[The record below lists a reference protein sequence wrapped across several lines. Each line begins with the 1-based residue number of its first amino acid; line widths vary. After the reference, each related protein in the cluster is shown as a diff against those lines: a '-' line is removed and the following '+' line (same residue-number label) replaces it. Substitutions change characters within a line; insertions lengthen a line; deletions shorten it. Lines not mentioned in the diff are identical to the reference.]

1 MKINL
6 TLPTSWGTCTI
17 EQLEQICMA
26 QQVAM
31 QLPAD
36 QQGMAWKVECFL
48 RLAGLEVMEEQ
59 QKDEQGESFVVVRRS
74 LPKGKENATAGKN
87 GGETGQGEFRL
98 YLWQIQYWV
107 SENLAFLDTPPNV
120 VRFPYPEW
128 ECEGKKFRGPSIYL
142 SGWTWQQYRLLKDY
156 LDYFFKVEERSKGQG
171 AGGEK
176 MEKAMGMVL
185 ATLYDAETDYLDET
199 TRLAVHG
206 FHYRPEQSTEN
217 AKWFEGYPAVRFAVI
232 LMWWA
237 TVAMKLQKD
246 YPKCFSSGNQKKHK
260 IPRPQDPIAEY
271 ARTTATL
278 EKYMGVNEQE
288 LQQESF
294 TVVLQHLQDMIKQNE
309 EIERMNQRMKSKK

>member
-6 TLPTSWGTCTI
+6 TLPTSWGTCTP
-17 EQLEQICMA
+17 EQLEQICLA

-31 QLPAD
+31 RVPAD
-36 QQGMAWKVECFL
+36 QQGMAWKAECFL
-48 RLAGLEVMEEQ
+48 RLAGLELMDDVQTDEEEEKYVMVK
-59 QKDEQGESFVVVRRS
+59 KDSD
-74 LPKGKENATAGKN
+74 
-87 GGETGQGEFRL
+87 EFRL
-98 YLWQIQYWV
+98 YLWQIH
-107 SENLAFLDTPPNV
+107 SFIMDNLAFLDTHPNV

-128 ECEGKKFRGPSIYL
+128 ECGGKKFRGPSIYL

-156 LDYFFKVEERSKGQG
+156 LDYFFKVEEKVNHAEEPHGAGSKGQ
-171 AGGEK
+171 EDLLQ
-176 MEKAMGMVL
+176 KAMGMVL

-206 FHYRPEQSTEN
+206 YHYRPEQSTEN
-217 AKWFEGYPAVRFAVI
+217 AKWFEDYPAVRFAVI

-260 IPRPQDPIAEY
+260 IPKPQDPIAEY

-309 EIERMNQRMKSKK
+309 EIERMNQRMKSRK

>member
-1 MKINL
+1 MDKMKINL
-6 TLPTSWGTCTI
+6 TLPTSWGTCTS
-17 EQLEQICMA
+17 EQLEKICLA
-26 QQVAM
+26 QQQAVTSNTD
-31 QLPAD
+31 D
-36 QQGMAWKVECFL
+36 QRAAWKVECFL
-48 RLAGLEVMEEQ
+48 MLTGLEVEESV
-59 QKDEQGESFVVVRRS
+59 KEDEDGERFVMVRKT
-74 LPKGKENATAGKN
+74 LD
-87 GGETGQGEFRL
+87 GGTVKRGDGMVFPL

-156 LDYFFKVEERSKGQG
+156 LDYFFKVEGMVRDNDITTSRHHDKYL
-171 AGGEK
+171 
-176 MEKAMGMVL
+176 KAMSMVL

-260 IPRPQDPIAEY
+260 IPKPQDPIAEY

-309 EIERMNQRMKSKK
+309 EIERMNQRMKSGK